1 MGVELRAMAESCKGI
16 SVAIVDD
23 DHAILDA
30 LKLLLELAGHSVATF
45 DSAPA
50 FLEARPAPLGCLIVD
65 QNMPW
70 MTGLELA
77 SRLRAEGYRIPI
89 LLVTGSPTP
98 GIAARAA
105 ELCIEQVLEK
115 PPPEDDLLHF
125 IDEHQLNAGIA
136 CMNGAGSVAGGAA

>member
-1 MGVELRAMAESCKGI
+1 MAEPSKEI
-16 SVAIVDD
+16 TVAVVDD

-45 DSAPA
+45 DSGPA

-77 SRLRAEGYRIPI
+77 AKLRSEGIRVPI

-105 ELCIEQVLEK
+105 ELRIEQVLEK

-125 IDEHQLNAGIA
+125 IDEHQVAADLVASTDAGEWLA
-136 CMNGAGSVAGGAA
+136 TSQA